1 MDLQLTNQG
10 VVVLGGG
17 SGIGR
22 AIAATFAAEGAC
34 VGVFDRSLRCSKWP
48 VELEVEYV
56 VGDIADSE
64 SVQSAARQFEE
75 TLGGVRHVICAAGI
89 G

>member
-1 MDLQLTNQG
+1 M
-10 VVVLGGG
+10 
-17 SGIGR
+17 
-22 AIAATFAAEGAC
+22 
-34 VGVFDRSLRCSKWP
+34 GVFDRSLRCSKWP

-75 TLGGVRHVICAAGI
+75 TLGGVHVICAPVSARASLDFHFGTSNRRI
-89 G
+89 GRGCRR

>member
-22 AIAATFAAEGAC
+22 AIASAFAAEGAC
-34 VGVFDRSLRCSKWP
+34 VFDRSLRCSKWP
-48 VELEVEYV
+48 AELELEYV

-75 TLGGVRHVICAAGI
+75 TSAACGM
-89 G
+89 